1 VTRAA
6 AAARPSPSDEMTPNR
21 VFKSTAGVPFKGLL
35 LPCHSLHPKRQ
46 GMVLFFNLFVSIQPG
61 KCRNISQV

>member
-1 VTRAA
+1 
-6 AAARPSPSDEMTPNR
+6 MTPNR